1 LILRSIAGAGRTHFQ
16 ATLTEIEEIANKD
29 VEMQVRCFDCLDR
42 GRVCVREILTDYR
55 QPPPQESTIYI
66 VVDTNILLG
75 YYEAL
80 RTFLEDV
87 EKVEAPVVAVFPGI
101 VVQEL
106 DR

>member
-1 LILRSIAGAGRTHFQ
+1 MILRSIAGAGRTHFQ

-29 VEMQVRCFDCLDR
+29 VEMQVRCFDSLDC
-42 GRVCVREILTDYR
+42 GVCVREVLTDYR